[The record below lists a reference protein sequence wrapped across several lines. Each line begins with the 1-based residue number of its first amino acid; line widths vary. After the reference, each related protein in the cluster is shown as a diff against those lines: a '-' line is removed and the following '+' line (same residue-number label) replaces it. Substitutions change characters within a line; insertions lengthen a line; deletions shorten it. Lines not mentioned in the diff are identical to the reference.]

1 MVKTLKIESFK
12 SIESVELELGT
23 VNVFIG
29 ANGSG
34 KSNLLEAF
42 ALLAAAA
49 FGRVDPESLVRRG
62 CRPSAFY
69 RPLFRESPS
78 DADTTAS
85 AIGEGT
91 SFCVSL
97 ASPALGRSAAWEFRR
112 EVRRQHPGSCRGF
125 TVRSAVPPCIS
136 VDGSAS
142 ESGFALGRGK

>member
-12 SIESVELELGT
+12 SIESVELELVT

-62 CRPSAFY
+62 CRPS
-69 RPLFRESPS
+69 
-78 DADTTAS
+78 
-85 AIGEGT
+85 
-91 SFCVSL
+91 
-97 ASPALGRSAAWEFRR
+97 
-112 EVRRQHPGSCRGF
+112 GF
-125 TVRSAVPPCIS
+125 
-136 VDGSAS
+136 
-142 ESGFALGRGK
+142 